1 MGKQCKK
8 CGSLL
13 EDDALFCLECGE
25 KQVEEA
31 ILSDSPG
38 KELLSEE
45 QPSTKTQEANR
56 QVQVDN
62 ANSVKGKTT
71 IGEQLNLGEFSMIC
85 SLISIILL
93 GIFPLLSILAAGL
106 SVYGLVRR
114 RSEKE
119 AEDCGSGLVF
129 SLIPLFMSFF

>member
-1 MGKQCKK
+1 MGKKCKK
-8 CGSLL
+8 CGSML

-25 KQVEEA
+25 KQVAEV
-31 ILSDSPG
+31 ISSDLQTQEVSS
-38 KELLSEE
+38 KE
-45 QPSTKTQEANR
+45 PSTTKKHETISQAEVTN
-56 QVQVDN
+56 VDTN
-62 ANSVKGKTT
+62 KAETASEK
-71 IGEQLNLGEFSMIC
+71 ELNLGEVSMFC
-85 SLISIILL
+85 SLISILLL

-106 SVYGLVRR
+106 SIFGLVRR